1 MATGQEVLDL
11 YDWCVM
17 NREIEGVENC
27 EDLNKS
33 QNTSSNDNNV
43 ESIRTQP
50 TYAEIARRAVK

>member
-1 MATGQEVLDL
+1 M
-11 YDWCVM
+11 
-17 NREIEGVENC
+17 REGKQAGKHVNTPVENC

-43 ESIRTQP
+43 ESIRRQP